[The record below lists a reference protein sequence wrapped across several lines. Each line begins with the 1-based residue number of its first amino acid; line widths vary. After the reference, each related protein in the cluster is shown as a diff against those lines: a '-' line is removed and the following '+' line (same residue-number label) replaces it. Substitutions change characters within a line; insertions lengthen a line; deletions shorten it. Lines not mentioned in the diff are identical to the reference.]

1 MHARLVG
8 RGVADGSGRPSTSM
22 TTMRTLLTFLAAIAA
37 AAFAPSADAEPV
49 GYAVDPAQTR
59 VHWEVRH
66 FGTSTSRGR
75 FGAVD
80 ASIVLD
86 RVARR
91 GELSV
96 AIGTAGIDSG
106 VGPLDAM
113 LRGASFLASAEYPT
127 AYFVASRLVFD
138 GDRLAEARGEF
149 TLRGV
154 SHPLTLKALNF
165 TCREDA
171 ASGREWCGGDFEAEF
186 RRSEYGITFGLPFV
200 ADTVRLVIQ
209 VEAQRRDA
217 GPAG

>member
-1 MHARLVG
+1 
-8 RGVADGSGRPSTSM
+8 
-22 TTMRTLLTFLAAIAA
+22 MRTLLTLLAALAA

-49 GYAVDPAQTR
+49 AYAVDPAHTR

-86 RVARR
+86 RAAGR

-96 AIGTAGIDSG
+96 AIGTTDVDSG

-113 LRGASFLASAEYPT
+113 LRGASFLASDEHPK
-127 AYFVASRLVFD
+127 AYFVASQLVFD
-138 GDRLAEARGEF
+138 GNRLAAARGEF

-154 SHPLTLKALNF
+154 SRPLTLKALNF
-165 TCREDA
+165 TCRDDA
-171 ASGREWCGGDFEAEF
+171 ATGRELCGGDFEAEF
-186 RRSEYGITFGLPFV
+186 RRSDHGITFGLPFV

-209 VEAQRRDA
+209 VEAVRRDTP
-217 GPAG
+217 PAG